1 MNKYIV
7 CFLFQPK
14 KVLMEK
20 IHVIVV
26 FKLGQADGFL
36 WNISNTLN
44 TFFLFLN
51 YWRHWHFLN
60 HKRDMYENSSMCNP
74 QWCPLQQIFQLK
86 NQGLV
91 GGSRNTLFMYLCLS
105 ISLVLC
111 VLSGLWVVLWN
122 WFLFLYKFYG
132 RMQNEN
138 CFI

>member
-1 MNKYIV
+1 
-7 CFLFQPK
+7 
-14 KVLMEK
+14 MEK
-20 IHVIVV
+20 IHAIVV
-26 FKLGQADGFL
+26 FKLGQADRWL
-36 WNISNTLN
+36 LVKHLKYTKHILM
-44 TFFLFLN
+44 FLN

-91 GGSRNTLFMYLCLS
+91 GEGSRNTLFMYLCLS
-105 ISLVLC
+105 TCINLVLC

>member
-74 QWCPLQQIFQLK
+74 QWCPLQQIFQLGKKPRACWRKQKHTIYVSLPK
-86 NQGLV
+86 NQ
-91 GGSRNTLFMYLCLS
+91 
-105 ISLVLC
+105 
-111 VLSGLWVVLWN
+111 SGLMCSKWTLGSVVKLIS
-122 WFLFLYKFYG
+122 F
-132 RMQNEN
+132 
-138 CFI
+138 FI